1 MQHNRCR
8 FMMIDAIEP
17 RFAVKYGQCYVKAE
31 VTDVKL
37 PLQPERESACAETR
51 ETVLLLV
58 ENRVF
63 SLIDYRHQ
71 HDIPAKPVL
80 RFPLLLSL
88 WYKYCLISLLMM
100 FQCVPDFKSCG
111 SQPRNY

>member
-17 RFAVKYGQCYVKAE
+17 CFAVKYGQCYVKAE

-71 HDIPAKPVL
+71 HGIPAKPVL

-88 WYKYCLISLLMM
+88 WYKYCLISLLVM
-100 FQCVPDFKSCG
+100 FQCVPAFKSSV